1 MGMRQRCWHLAQDH
15 KLAAWACLAAV
26 LFTTETM
33 IANVRH
39 VPGSRDPVVYAIA
52 GVVYLA
58 LVALYRFPAV
68 TVLVAAAGS
77 VALIAMGSH
86 YPITMG
92 AFLGSLFV
100 FALANDKRRTLTV
113 AVPVKLGLLIA
124 AIAAGAGIAS
134 LVVVLWAALATSLG
148 NAVRNH
154 RGYLA
159 EVTERARRAERDA
172 EDQARRRVAEERV
185 RIARELHDV
194 IGHHVALISVQAG
207 AMSCLLEEDQA
218 EARQSLAHIQRAS
231 ANALEDLRLTVGLL
245 RQPGDGEQAEA
256 PPVDP
261 VPGLDRL
268 DDLVGSFTDAGLTVT
283 REVTGR
289 PRPLPEAADLA
300 AYRVIQESLT
310 NVRKHAACA
319 RASLH
324 LGYTAGALHL
334 TIENDGYGAS
344 GTHAPGPAGH
354 GIIGMRERVAAVGG
368 RLSAGPTPDGG
379 YRVLADLPLSP
390 PENESPPEDE
400 RATELT
406 AAPAEVS

>member
-1 MGMRQRCWHLAQDH
+1 MGIRLRFWQLAQDH
-15 KLAAWACLAAV
+15 KLAVWACLSAV
-26 LFTTETM
+26 LFMTEIM

-39 VPGSRDPVVYAIA
+39 LPGSRDPVVYAIA

-58 LVALYRFPAV
+58 LVVLYRFPAV
-68 TVLVAAAGS
+68 TVLVSAAGS

-86 YPITMG
+86 YPITIP
-92 AFLGSLFV
+92 AFLGSLFA
-100 FALANDKRRTLTV
+100 FALANDKRRTLAV

-159 EVTERARRAERDA
+159 EVTERARRAEQDA
-172 EDQARRRVAEERV
+172 EDQARRRVAEERM

-245 RQPGDGEQAEA
+245 REPGDREQAE
-256 PPVDP
+256 PLQVDP
-261 VPGLDRL
+261 VPGLSHL
-268 DDLVGSFTDAGLTVT
+268 DALVGSFAGTGLTVT

-310 NVRKHAACA
+310 NIRKHAPCRTA
-319 RASLH
+319 RLR
-324 LGYTAGALHL
+324 LGYETEALRL
-334 TIENDGYGAS
+334 AIENDGPP
-344 GTHAPGPAGH
+344 GTSQTAPDGH

-368 RLSAGPTPDGG
+368 RLSAGPRAEGG
-379 YRVLADLPLSP
+379 FRVLAELPLTR
-390 PENESPPEDE
+390 NE
-400 RATELT
+400 RAAERM

>member
-1 MGMRQRCWHLAQDH
+1 MGIRLRCWHLAQEH
-15 KLAAWACLAAV
+15 KLAAWACLSAV
-26 LFTTETM
+26 LIMTETM

-39 VPGSRDPVVYAIA
+39 LPGSRDPVVYAIA

-58 LVALYRFPAV
+58 LVVLYRFPAV
-68 TVLVAAAGS
+68 TVLLSAAGS

-86 YPITMG
+86 YPITMA
-92 AFLGSLFV
+92 AFLFSLFA
-100 FALANDKRRTLTV
+100 FALASDRRHTMAV
-113 AVPVKLGLLIA
+113 AVPVKLGLLVA
-124 AIAAGAGIAS
+124 ALIAGAGIAS

-172 EDQARRRVAEERV
+172 EDQARRRVAEERM

-207 AMSCLLEEDQA
+207 AMSCLLDEDQA

-231 ANALEDLRLTVGLL
+231 ANALDDLRMTVGLL
-245 RQPGDGEQAEA
+245 REPGDGEQADA

-268 DDLVGSFTDAGLTVT
+268 DELVGSFAGAGLTVT

-289 PRPLPEAADLA
+289 PRPLSEAADLA

-324 LGYTAGALHL
+324 LGYTPEALRL
-334 TIENDGYGAS
+334 TIENDGHGTS
-344 GTHAPGPAGH
+344 GTHAPGPPGH

-368 RLSAGPTPDGG
+368 RLSAGPRPGGG
-379 YRVLADLPLSP
+379 YRVLAELPLSP
-390 PENESPPEDE
+390 REDE

>member
-1 MGMRQRCWHLAQDH
+1 MGIRLRCWQLAQEH
-15 KLAAWACLAAV
+15 KLVAWACLSAALV
-26 LFTTETM
+26 MTETM

-39 VPGSRDPVVYAIA
+39 LPGSRNPVVYAIA

-58 LVALYRFPAV
+58 LVVLYRFPAV
-68 TVLVAAAGS
+68 TVLLSAAGS

-86 YPITMG
+86 YPITMA
-92 AFLGSLFV
+92 AFLFSLFA
-100 FALANDKRRTLTV
+100 FALASDRRHTMAV
-113 AVPVKLGLLIA
+113 AVPVKLGLLVA
-124 AIAAGAGIAS
+124 ALIAGAGIAS

-172 EDQARRRVAEERV
+172 EDQARRRVAEERM

-207 AMSCLLEEDQA
+207 AMSCLLDEDQA

-231 ANALEDLRLTVGLL
+231 ANALDDLRMTVGLL
-245 RQPGDGEQAEA
+245 REPGDGEQADA

-268 DDLVGSFTDAGLTVT
+268 DELVGSFADAGLTVT

-289 PRPLPEAADLA
+289 PRPLPEAVGLA

-324 LGYTAGALHL
+324 LGYTPEALRL
-334 TIENDGYGAS
+334 TIENDGHGTS
-344 GTHAPGPAGH
+344 GTHAPGPPGH

-368 RLSAGPTPDGG
+368 RLSAGPRPGGG
-379 YRVLADLPLSP
+379 YRVLAELPLSRR
-390 PENESPPEDE
+390 EDE